1 MLWRV
6 VQRCHRSAELGRC
19 EFPRPVD
26 LPQND
31 FMTETAP
38 KSRSPASSVDEP
50 RLQVWTRW
58 SDWPLTA
65 LAGIFLVLYAV
76 QVLYVNAPRAAQTL
90 VEIVVWVIWALFVV
104 DYLVRFSVARRKL
117 RFILRNPFDLLV
129 VALPM
134 LRPLRVVMV
143 ITLLNRRFVHTLE
156 HRVALFAC
164 GATMLVGLSA
174 SLAVLD
180 AERDAPN
187 STIMT
192 FQDAAWWALTTITT
206 VGYGDRYPVTAE
218 GRLVAAALMVGG
230 IALLGVVTGLVASW
244 FVRMLQG
251 AEQAVAERTEDVLRQ
266 EFAELRQEI
275 RALTEH
281 KSTD

>member
-1 MLWRV
+1 M
-6 VQRCHRSAELGRC
+6 A
-19 EFPRPVD
+19 
-26 LPQND
+26 
-31 FMTETAP
+31 ETAP
-38 KSRSPASSVDEP
+38 NSRSPASSVDEP
-50 RLQVWTRW
+50 RLRDWQRWT
-58 SDWPLTA
+58 DWPLTA
-65 LAGIFLVLYAV
+65 LAGLFLVLYAV
-76 QVLYVNAPRAAQTL
+76 QVLYVSLPRAAQMRI
-90 VEIVVWVIWALFVV
+90 EIAVWVVWVLFAV

-117 RFILRNPFDLLV
+117 RFVLRNPFDLLV
-129 VALPM
+129 VALPI

-143 ITLLNRRFVHTLE
+143 ITLLNRRFIHTLE

-180 AERDAPN
+180 AERDARDA
-187 STIMT
+187 TITT

-206 VGYGDRYPVTAE
+206 VGYGDRYPVTTE

-244 FVRMLQG
+244 FVRMLKG
-251 AEQAVAERTEDVLRQ
+251 TEQAVAERTEDALRQ

-275 RALTEH
+275 RALTEQ
-281 KSTD
+281 KR